1 MLQIDKKWVRAL
13 GALGLAAIVGLV
25 AGCGGGGG
33 SGSSG
38 SGGTSS
44 TGSSGSSTTSSG
56 GGTSTT
62 SSTTGGATGRS
73 LVASGTVSSIT
84 GPLASN
90 QVEVDVA
97 TGVAGA
103 ANIPTVTVTV
113 CVHGTGTC
121 ATIPNVQLD
130 TGSFGL
136 RLTKEAVDNVN
147 NTFLPALPVQTLIG
161 GQAVAECMG
170 FADGNSWGSVRVA
183 DVKIGSETA
192 PSMPIQILGDVA
204 QSQAGGS
211 NNACAFGTLH
221 DTATGT
227 TGIAANGILGI
238 GTAKYDCGDFCQNQ
252 TANHI
257 YYGCTNIGG
266 TLTGCTDSKVPL
278 GQQVANPVQSFAS
291 GDTNGVVL
299 NMPQVGATG
308 AKSASGYLTFGLNK
322 QANNTVPTSGIQTF
336 STDHY
341 GDVQLATLDGST
353 YTDTSSTQRA
363 AFFDTGSNGL
373 FLPGTHSGLLLC
385 TDGSRFYCPT
395 SALTLQPTV
404 TGFTGATATLPISI
418 ENEMDLFFGGG
429 FAFSNL
435 GGQSG
440 LSAVDFGMPFFYGKT
455 VYITYDTA
463 STGSLGVAAPPASV
477 AF

>member
-13 GALGLAAIVGLV
+13 GAFGLAAIVGLV

-33 SGSSG
+33 SSGSGG

-44 TGSSGSSTTSSG
+44 TGGSGSSTTSSG
-56 GGTSTT
+56 GNTNTV

-84 GPLASN
+84 GPLAAN

-136 RLTKEAVDNVN
+136 RLTKDAVDNVN
-147 NTFLPALPVQTLIG
+147 NTFLAALPVQTLIG

-192 PSMPIQILGDVA
+192 TSMPIQILGDVA

-221 DTATGT
+221 DTSTGS

-238 GTAKYDCGDFCQNQ
+238 GTAKYDCGDGCQNK
-252 TANHI
+252 TANNI

-266 TLTGCTDSKVPL
+266 TLTGCTDSAVPNL
-278 GQQVANPVQSFAS
+278 QQVANPVQSFTS
-291 GDTNGVVL
+291 GDTSGVVL
-299 NMPQVGATG
+299 NMPPVGSTG
-308 AKSASGYLTFGLNK
+308 AVSAKGILTFGVGTLPGGVQK
-322 QANNTVPTSGIQTF
+322 FT
-336 STDHY
+336 TDHF
-341 GDVQLATLDGST
+341 GDVQSATLDGST
-353 YTDTSSTQRA
+353 YLDTTPTQRA

-385 TDGSRFYCPT
+385 TGGSGFYCPT
-395 SALTLQPTV
+395 SAVALQPSV
-404 TGFTGATATLPISI
+404 TGFNGTTATLPISI
-418 ENEMDLFFGGG
+418 ENAFDLFNGGG

-440 LSAVDFGMPFFYGKT
+440 LLAVDFGMPFFYGKT